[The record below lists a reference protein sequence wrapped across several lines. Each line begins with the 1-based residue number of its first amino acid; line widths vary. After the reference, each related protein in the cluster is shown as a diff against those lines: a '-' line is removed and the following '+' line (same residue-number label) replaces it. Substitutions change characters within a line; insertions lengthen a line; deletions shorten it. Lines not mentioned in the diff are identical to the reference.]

1 MPRKATLNDIMRIMQ
16 DHGRRMEQML
26 SVTPIMLACPV
37 KGPPRIHASVRPGN
51 SLPATVEFDLD
62 GETIEVVIETTE
74 DYQDMELFGGAAL
87 QVAASEE
94 A

>member
-62 GETIEVVIETTE
+62 AKPSKSLSRPLRTTRTWSC
-74 DYQDMELFGGAAL
+74 LGGAAL